1 MPRTVD
7 VWVVWGPNPKKV
19 WDVHQIEDAAV
30 DHRDKLRQAGVN
42 AFVSKGFVSYTMK
55 KLFETRE
62 SDQR

>member
-1 MPRTVD
+1 MPKKVA
-7 VWVVWGPNPKKV
+7 VWVVWGPEPKKV

-42 AFVSKGFVSYTMK
+42 AFVSKGFVSYTMT